1 MSDLRIVRRPIAE
14 DDVVEIADQIA
25 ISNPKA
31 AVRFTA
37 AVRLTEEALLAMP
50 GMGAKR
56 DFNHPMLT
64 GMRFHLVRG
73 FRKYLIFYIPR
84 VYGIEVVRILYGAR
98 DLAALFGHY

>member
-1 MSDLRIVRRPIAE
+1 MSDPRVVRRPIAE

-25 ISNPKA
+25 VDNPRA

-37 AVRLTEEALLAMP
+37 AVRVTEEALLAMP
-50 GMGAKR
+50 GMGSKR
-56 DFNHPMLT
+56 DFDHPMLT

-84 VYGIEVVRILYGAR
+84 VDGIEIVRVLHGAR
-98 DLAALFGHY
+98 DLEALFGS